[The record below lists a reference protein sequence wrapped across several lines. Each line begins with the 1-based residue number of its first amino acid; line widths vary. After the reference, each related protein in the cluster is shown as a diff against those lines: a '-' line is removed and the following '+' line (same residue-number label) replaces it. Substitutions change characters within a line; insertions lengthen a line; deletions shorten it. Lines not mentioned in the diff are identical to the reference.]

1 MSYPIGSIISRA
13 RNSSLSSASQIW
25 IGFLLC
31 DGSTYLKSD
40 YEDLYTKFSDNG
52 INTDTNGY
60 GVSSSDSTKF
70 KVPNLTDYSPCM
82 VNSQNT
88 SGQLG
93 ATSGNLETTL
103 NKYLLPTHNHSFS
116 LTSNS
121 HTHSFDYR
129 GFDQGYSQEIG
140 LYNRQD
146 SGNYHHTFKEALT
159 KPTSLSSIIQQVS
172 ATYQVGN
179 YGTTDSS
186 SQINLDIINS
196 YVAVDYYIK
205 Y

>member
-13 RNSSLSSASQIW
+13 RNSSSSSANQYW
-25 IGFLLC
+25 AGFLLC

-60 GVSSSDSTKF
+60 GVSSSDSSKF
-70 KVPNLTDYSPCM
+70 LVPDLSDCTPCM
-82 VNSQNT
+82 VNSNNT

-93 ATSGNLETTL
+93 ATSGNLTKST

-116 LTSNS
+116 LSNS
-121 HTHSFDYR
+121 HTHGVNYK
-129 GFDQGYSQEIG
+129 GFTEGY
-140 LYNRQD
+140 N
-146 SGNYHHTFKEALT
+146 
-159 KPTSLSSIIQQVS
+159 
-172 ATYQVGN
+172 
-179 YGTTDSS
+179 SS
-186 SQINLDIINS
+186 SQQLGAGNNEFDAIVYNGYIIPETLGNISFQQVTYTVDQSGTTSSSTIDLDIINS
-196 YVAVDYYIK
+196 YVGVDYYIK